1 MKITIRC
8 SPDADDL
15 FMMRALMLGLI
26 DTDGLEFD
34 IDTGPTDQL
43 NRLAA
48 TTNPPDVVALSFGKY
63 PDVADEWQLF
73 PHSGSMGE
81 GYGPVVIAPEPI
93 GLADLV
99 GLRVGIP
106 GLTTT
111 AWATLRLMVS
121 ELEPV
126 VVPIVP
132 TALIFDALREGRID
146 AGLVIHEG
154 RLTYETEGFH
164 RVAELGEWWA
174 EETGGL
180 PLPLGAT
187 AIRRSLGAP
196 VIQAV
201 NRAIY
206 RSIEHGLTH
215 REEAIDWLLESN
227 GTLQTR
233 EELST
238 YLSMYANETTLDYG
252 TQGRA
257 GIKAF
262 YQRLCEA
269 GHLTKMPPLDYVPL

>member
-15 FMMRALMLGLI
+15 FMMRALMLDLV
-26 DTDGLEFD
+26 DTEGIQFD

-43 NRLAA
+43 NRLAE
-48 TTNPPDVVALSFGKY
+48 TRNPPDVVALSFGKY

-81 GYGPVVIAPEPI
+81 GYGPVVIAPQPMA
-93 GLADLV
+93 LNDLV
-99 GLRVGIP
+99 GMRVGIP

-111 AWATLRLMVS
+111 AWATLRLMVAD
-121 ELEPV
+121 LEPV

-132 TALIFDALREGRID
+132 TALIFDALRDNRID

-154 RLTYETEGFH
+154 RLTYEAEGFH

-174 EETGGL
+174 NETNGL

-187 AIRRSLGAP
+187 AIRRSLGAS
-196 VIQAV
+196 VIQSV
-201 NRAIY
+201 SRAIY

-215 REEAIDWLLESN
+215 REEAIDWLLQHN
-227 GTLQTR
+227 GTLRSR
-233 EELST
+233 EALST

-252 TQGRA
+252 DAGRA
-257 GIKAF
+257 GIEAF
-262 YQRLCEA
+262 YRRLCQA
-269 GHLTKMPPLDYVPL
+269 GHLAEMPPLDYAPL

>member
-15 FMMRALMLGLI
+15 FMMRALTLGLI
-26 DTDGLEFD
+26 DTEGLEFD

-48 TTNPPDVVALSFGKY
+48 TSDPPDVVALSFGKY
-63 PDVADEWQLF
+63 PDVAHDWQLF

-81 GYGPVVIAPEPI
+81 GYGPVVVAREPI
-93 GLADLV
+93 QLTDLV
-99 GLRVGIP
+99 GMRVGIP

-111 AWATLRLMVS
+111 AWATLRLMV
-121 ELEPV
+121 ENLEPV

-132 TALIFDALREGRID
+132 TALIFDALRDGRID

-154 RLTYETEGFH
+154 RLTYEAEGFH
-164 RVAELGEWWA
+164 RVAELGEWWSA
-174 EETGGL
+174 ETGGL

-196 VIQAV
+196 VIEAV
-201 NRAIY
+201 SRAIY

-215 REEAIDWLLESN
+215 RDEAIDWLLESN
-227 GTLQTR
+227 GTLRTR
-233 EELST
+233 EELSE
-238 YLSMYANETTLDYG
+238 YLGMYANETTLDYG
-252 TQGRA
+252 VEGRA
-257 GIKAF
+257 GIEAF
-262 YQRLCEA
+262 YQRLVSA
-269 GHLTKMPPLDYVPL
+269 GHLREMPPLDYVPL